1 MKRAILI
8 LSILAIV
15 VLVVGLVAF
24 FGAAATAAA
33 NCTQTGSAQPQCAS
47 GATGAIAGGAALGL
61 LGIIVGLILDFVAWI
76 LGLVK
81 TAQIRRWGWF
91 IAVFFLSPLS
101 TLIYGI
107 AGPDQPA
114 M

>member
-33 NCTQTGSAQPQCAS
+33 NCTQTTAGQAQCNN
-47 GATGAIAGGAALGL
+47 GATGTIAGGAILGVLGL
-61 LGIIVGLILDFVAWI
+61 FGGALLAFVTWI

-81 TAQIRRWGWF
+81 TAQIKRWGWF
-91 IAVFFLSPLS
+91 IAVFFLTPLS

-107 AGPDQPA
+107 AGPDEPA